1 MPDPG
6 PSMTLHVLSTIVVL
20 LVIAGVL
27 NRRNTPR
34 HMLLMSMAFAV
45 DLSLVLYIE
54 GTRHAVETVV
64 STPRPLVWFHAG
76 VSTMVLALYVAQIAL
91 GRRMLAGRVS
101 SRRVHL
107 ALGLTFLL
115 CRGLNYATAFL
126 VSSPVNDAA
135 AVQAAAA
142 PAEPAAPLRQAA
154 NQE

>member
-1 MPDPG
+1 
-6 PSMTLHVLSTIVVL
+6 MTLHVLSTLVVI
-20 LVIAGVL
+20 LVTAGVL
-27 NRRNTPR
+27 NRRNTSR

-91 GRRMLAGRVS
+91 GRRMLAGRFS

-126 VSSPVNDAA
+126 VSSPTNPAA
-135 AVQAAAA
+135 VVQAAAA
-142 PAEPAAPLRQAA
+142 PATPAASGRPVGT
-154 NQE
+154 QE